1 MRPDS
6 DKEGF
11 GLVPF
16 LAEPVNGFLSGN
28 DCRSAFDNSNGLA
41 IAYEVFR
48 INMIGL
54 SIVLGCQPPV
64 IAVAIGLGLTRII
77 KEPVQVPLAG
87 MACRVAL

>member
-6 DKEGF
+6 NKEGL

-28 DCRSAFDNSNGLA
+28 DCRSALDNANGLA
-41 IAYEVFR
+41 IAHEVLW
-48 INMIGL
+48 INVIWRG
-54 SIVLGCQPPV
+54 IVLGGQPPV

-77 KEPVQVPLAG
+77 KEPVEVPLARMTG
-87 MACRVAL
+87 GVAL

>member
-6 DKEGF
+6 DKERF

-16 LAEPVNGFLSGN
+16 RAEPVNGFLSGN

-41 IAYEVFR
+41 IADEVFR
-48 INMIGL
+48 INMIWRG
-54 SIVLGCQPPV
+54 IVLGGKPPV

-77 KEPVQVPLAG
+77 KKTVEMPLARMTG
-87 MACRVAL
+87 GVAL